1 MGFLRFGFIVTGA
14 IIVRKGFII
23 GFTTASFIKFY
34 GAKGMLVML
43 QQCRQ
48 YL

>member
-1 MGFLRFGFIVTGA
+1 M
-14 IIVRKGFII
+14 KGFII

-43 QQCRQ
+43 STMPTILMATIPTLLLFQ
-48 YL
+48 LKH